1 MSTTTREL
9 PRATAVAVTVVTAV
23 GLAALAAPRP
33 VPGAGALAGVAVAVA
48 VRGMDR
54 SSWWTALAAAAL
66 PLGAFGLLVTLW
78 LPSSAPTFALTAV
91 AVVVGFSLVGVVSGR
106 LGGRQVELVAASAVV
121 NVVGLVSVGWL
132 TAELRGAGGVTTTAG
147 DLLWI
152 TGEGAGGLAVWL
164 LAAGVVTAITA
175 AALPAATT
183 ASLRGQPLELPRGSG
198 VPVAAVGT
206 AAALAVGLGVGVLIP
221 GVEVVVDAVAA
232 STAVRVLVVGCTLV
246 TVTVAAVAVL
256 ARATWFLGRVP
267 SIVPLGVG
275 SLAGAVAVAALATT
289 VSAGSRRSLVEVF
302 LPTIVGVVA
311 IGAVA
316 YLVAGRFDADG
327 ALTGLSSS
335 QQAVDGRRQFRNPG
349 TAGGPALLSLPFPGW
364 RQLGPGTLVPVGL
377 VGGAVVVA
385 LEMGRTL
392 ALGQVGVLV
401 AIASALFVHALV
413 RRGRAATGAVGA
425 ENVATLPQA
434 VWVGWTGVLA
444 VVGLVVGVVGIVLA
458 DVLTVALSAPA
469 TVGFVLALVALVAGI
484 RLLVG

>member
-9 PRATAVAVTVVTAV
+9 PRATTVAVTVVTVV

-33 VPGAGALAGVAVAVA
+33 VLGAGALAGVAVAVA
-48 VRGMDR
+48 VRGLGR

-66 PLGAFGLLVTLW
+66 PLGAFGLVVTLW
-78 LPSSAPTFALTAV
+78 LPSSVPTFALTVV
-91 AVVVGFSLVGVVSGR
+91 AVVVGFSLVGVVAGR
-106 LGGRQVELVAASAVV
+106 LDGRQVELVAASAVV

-132 TAELRGAGGVTTTAG
+132 TAELRGAGSVTTTAR
-147 DLLWI
+147 DLLWV
-152 TGEGAGGLAVWL
+152 TGEGAGGLAVWV
-164 LAAGVVTAITA
+164 LAAGVVTAATA
-175 AALPAATT
+175 VALPTATT

-198 VPVAAVGT
+198 LPATAAGT

-232 STAVRVLVVGCTLV
+232 STAVRLLVVGYTLV

-256 ARATWFLGRVP
+256 ARATWFLGWVP

-275 SLAGAVAVAALATT
+275 SLTGAVAVAALATII
-289 VSAGSRRSLVEVF
+289 SAGSGQSFVGVF
-302 LPTIVGVVA
+302 LPTLVGVVA
-311 IGAVA
+311 VGGIA
-316 YLVAGRFDADG
+316 YLVVGRSDVDG
-327 ALTGLSSS
+327 APTGFSSS
-335 QQAVDGRRQFRNPG
+335 QQVLGRRGQFRTPG

-364 RQLGPGTLVPVGL
+364 RQLGPGTAVPVGL

-385 LEMGRTL
+385 LEMDRTL
-392 ALGQVGVLV
+392 AVGQVGVLV

-413 RRGRAATGAVGA
+413 RRGRAVAGAVGVD
-425 ENVATLPQA
+425 NVATLPQA

-469 TVGFVLALVALVAGI
+469 TVGVVLALVALVAGV
-484 RLLVG
+484 RLLVR

>member
-9 PRATAVAVTVVTAV
+9 PRATTVAVTVVTVV

-33 VPGAGALAGVAVAVA
+33 VLGAGALAGVAVAVA
-48 VRGMDR
+48 VRGLGR

-66 PLGAFGLLVTLW
+66 PLGAFGLVVTLW
-78 LPSSAPTFALTAV
+78 LPSSVPTFALTVV
-91 AVVVGFSLVGVVSGR
+91 AVVVGFSLVGVVAGR

-132 TAELRGAGGVTTTAG
+132 TAELRGAGSVTTT
-147 DLLWI
+147 LLWV
-152 TGEGAGGLAVWL
+152 TAEGAGGLAVWV
-164 LAAGVVTAITA
+164 LAAGVVTAATA
-175 AALPAATT
+175 VALPTATT

-198 VPVAAVGT
+198 LPATAAGT

-232 STAVRVLVVGCTLV
+232 STAVRLLVVGYTLV

-256 ARATWFLGRVP
+256 ARATWFLGWVP

-275 SLAGAVAVAALATT
+275 SLTGAVAVAALATT
-289 VSAGSRRSLVEVF
+289 ISAGSGQSFVGVF
-302 LPTIVGVVA
+302 LPTLVGVVA
-311 IGAVA
+311 VGGIA
-316 YLVAGRFDADG
+316 YLVVGRSDVDG
-327 ALTGLSSS
+327 APTGFSSS
-335 QQAVDGRRQFRNPG
+335 QQVLGRRGQSRTPG

-364 RQLGPGTLVPVGL
+364 RQLGPGTAVPVGL

-385 LEMGRTL
+385 LEMDKTL
-392 ALGQVGVLV
+392 AVGQVGVLV

-413 RRGRAATGAVGA
+413 RRGRAVAGAVGVD
-425 ENVATLPQA
+425 NVATLPQA

-469 TVGFVLALVALVAGI
+469 TVGVVLALVALVAGV
-484 RLLVG
+484 RLLVR